1 MRMLRDFTEYAPGS
15 RERSSAHDLRPR
27 PVSAP
32 VRVLLADRQG
42 LAQRAVATLLS
53 GLDGVVLT
61 GVSANRAALADALE
75 RAQADV
81 LVIDD
86 RLLGDGAHILD
97 GLGPLPAG
105 MRVFVLGVDDDPAYA
120 ARASRLGAEA
130 WIAKERADE
139 QLPPLLA
146 R

>member
-1 MRMLRDFTEYAPGS
+1 M
-15 RERSSAHDLRPR
+15 
-27 PVSAP
+27 
-32 VRVLLADRQG
+32 RVLLADRQG
-42 LAQRAVATLLS
+42 PAQRAVATLLR

-61 GVSANRAALADALE
+61 GVSADRAALADALG

-86 RLLGDGAHILD
+86 RLLGDGGHILG

-105 MRVFVLGVDDDPAYA
+105 MRVFVVGVDDDPAYA
-120 ARASRLGAEA
+120 TRARRLGAEA